1 MQIRTRLTL
10 LFLLLAA
17 GILAGVL
24 LGVYWLFKKNTEEAF
39 FNSLEAKV
47 ELTAQTVLPGEAS
60 LYPTPNDW
68 IAPES
73 DTLIYRDNISIFDN
87 SYTRI
92 FSIRRD
98 AVPVSARELQDI
110 YQHGE
115 TRFMHYNLHALGKKV
130 NSPHA
135 QYVIIAEGYCD
146 Q

>member
-68 IAPES
+68 IAP
-73 DTLIYRDNISIFDN
+73 
-87 SYTRI
+87 
-92 FSIRRD
+92 
-98 AVPVSARELQDI
+98 
-110 YQHGE
+110 
-115 TRFMHYNLHALGKKV
+115 KV
-130 NSPHA
+130 IP
-135 QYVIIAEGYCD
+135 
-146 Q
+146 